1 MIRRPVLRSAFLQA
15 LVLLSLP
22 AAAIFSG
29 AVAADAPAALVEGSD
44 YVVIDGGKPFAPVKG
59 KVEVVEVFGY
69 TCPHCAHFQP
79 QVAKWQASNAK
90 QVNFVP
96 MAAPFGGYWTPY
108 AKAFYAAQELGVAGK
123 SHDAMFL
130 ALHTDGTLPLRNP
143 SVDEIASFYARYGV
157 DAQRFAATYD
167 SPQVQA
173 RMEKAEAFIRSSG
186 VEGTPTLIVNGK
198 YRILGNS
205 FDDTLRIADQ
215 LVQRERATH

>member
-1 MIRRPVLRSAFLQA
+1 M
-15 LVLLSLP
+15 
-22 AAAIFSG
+22 
-29 AVAADAPAALVEGSD
+29 
-44 YVVIDGGKPFAPVKG
+44 KG

-79 QVAKWQASNAK
+79 QVAKWQARKLSK
-90 QVNFVP
+90 QVSFVP

-108 AKAFYAAQELGVAGK
+108 AKAFYAAQELGVAER

-143 SVDEIASFYARYGV
+143 SVDEIAAFYARYGV
-157 DAQRFAATYD
+157 DAQRFTSTYD

-173 RMEKAEAFIRSSG
+173 RMDKAAQFIRTSG
-186 VEGTPTLIVNGK
+186 VEGTPMLVVNGK
-198 YRILGNS
+198 YRILGRN

-215 LVQRERATH
+215 LVARERATR